1 MSNNNSLE
9 LLNMFTKAARI
20 AQANNNHSV
29 KEELDSAMLKEYL
42 KKAFQ
47 QLKNDI
53 NVAVFLKS
61 LIK

>member
-1 MSNNNSLE
+1 
-9 LLNMFTKAARI
+9 MFTKAARI

-42 KKAFQ
+42 KKAFPH
-47 QLKNDI
+47 LKNDI